1 MHQLIGKKK
10 SLILYF
16 FFLVALSTT
25 TNKTLY
31 KTENLFQIDNINITG
46 IPLDNI
52 EGLND
57 ELYKTIEKNI
67 FFLKKEVLKNSISE
81 FNIVEKYS
89 VKKIYPRELNINI
102 KPTKFIA
109 KISNK
114 DDVLVGSNGKLISNK
129 DFKKKLPS
137 IFGKFNSNKFLELKI
152 HLERSGFNFEDLK
165 SNRLGYLMITSEA
178 KGNNVDFVV
187 RCFAP
192 QAGINEDPVTGSA
205 HCALT
210 PLWANRLG
218 KTDMISHQISE
229 RGGVLNVAL
238 KNSKVEIKGKI

>member
-81 FNIVEKYS
+81 FNIVENYS

-129 DFKKKLPS
+129 DCKKKLPS
-137 IFGKFNSNKFLELKI
+137 IIGKFNSNKFLELKI

-165 SNRLGYLMITSEA
+165 SLIYFSSGRWDILTNDNVLIKLPNKKIYESLYLA
-178 KGNNVDFVV
+178 KKILNDDNFKMNKFIDL
-187 RCFAP
+187 R
-192 QAGINEDPVTGSA
+192 
-205 HCALT
+205 
-210 PLWANRLG
+210 
-218 KTDMISHQISE
+218 ISNQII
-229 RGGVLNVAL
+229 V
-238 KNSKVEIKGKI
+238 K

>member
-16 FFLVALSTT
+16 FFLLALSTT

-165 SNRLGYLMITSEA
+165 SLIYFSSGRWDILTNDNVLIKLPNKKIYESLHLA
-178 KGNNVDFVV
+178 KKILNDDNFKMNKFIDL
-187 RCFAP
+187 R
-192 QAGINEDPVTGSA
+192 
-205 HCALT
+205 
-210 PLWANRLG
+210 
-218 KTDMISHQISE
+218 ISNQII
-229 RGGVLNVAL
+229 V
-238 KNSKVEIKGKI
+238 K

>member
-46 IPLDNI
+46 ISLDDI

-57 ELYKTIEKNI
+57 ELYNTIEKNI

-137 IFGKFNSNKFLELKI
+137 ILGKFNSNKFLELKI

-165 SNRLGYLMITSEA
+165 SLIYFSSGRWDILTNDNVLIKLPNKKIYESLHLA
-178 KGNNVDFVV
+178 KKILNDDNFKMNKFIDL
-187 RCFAP
+187 R
-192 QAGINEDPVTGSA
+192 
-205 HCALT
+205 
-210 PLWANRLG
+210 
-218 KTDMISHQISE
+218 ISNQII
-229 RGGVLNVAL
+229 V
-238 KNSKVEIKGKI
+238 K

>member
-46 IPLDNI
+46 IPLDKI
-52 EGLND
+52 QGLND
-57 ELYKTIEKNI
+57 ELYNTIEKNI

-165 SNRLGYLMITSEA
+165 SLIYFSSGRWDILTNDNVLIKLPNKKIYESLHLA
-178 KGNNVDFVV
+178 KKILNDDNFKMNKFIDL
-187 RCFAP
+187 R
-192 QAGINEDPVTGSA
+192 
-205 HCALT
+205 
-210 PLWANRLG
+210 
-218 KTDMISHQISE
+218 ISNQII
-229 RGGVLNVAL
+229 V
-238 KNSKVEIKGKI
+238 K

>member
-67 FFLKKEVLKNSISE
+67 FFLKKEVFKNSISE

-165 SNRLGYLMITSEA
+165 SLIYFSSGRWDILTNDNVLIKLPNKKIYESLHLA
-178 KGNNVDFVV
+178 KKILNDDNFKMNKFIDL
-187 RCFAP
+187 R
-192 QAGINEDPVTGSA
+192 
-205 HCALT
+205 
-210 PLWANRLG
+210 
-218 KTDMISHQISE
+218 ISNQII
-229 RGGVLNVAL
+229 V
-238 KNSKVEIKGKI
+238 K

>member
-25 TNKTLY
+25 TNKALY

-81 FNIVEKYS
+81 FNIVENYS

-165 SNRLGYLMITSEA
+165 SLIYFSSGRWDILTNDNVLIKLPNKKIYESLHLA
-178 KGNNVDFVV
+178 KKILNDDNFKMNKFIDL
-187 RCFAP
+187 R
-192 QAGINEDPVTGSA
+192 
-205 HCALT
+205 
-210 PLWANRLG
+210 
-218 KTDMISHQISE
+218 ISNQII
-229 RGGVLNVAL
+229 V
-238 KNSKVEIKGKI
+238 K

>member
-16 FFLVALSTT
+16 FFLVVLSTT

-81 FNIVEKYS
+81 FNIIEKYS

-114 DDVLVGSNGKLISNK
+114 DNVLVGSNGKLISNK

-165 SNRLGYLMITSEA
+165 SLIYFSSGRWDILTNDNVLIKLPNKKIYESLHLA
-178 KGNNVDFVV
+178 KKILNDDNFKMNKFIDL
-187 RCFAP
+187 R
-192 QAGINEDPVTGSA
+192 
-205 HCALT
+205 
-210 PLWANRLG
+210 
-218 KTDMISHQISE
+218 ISNQII
-229 RGGVLNVAL
+229 V
-238 KNSKVEIKGKI
+238 K

>member
-89 VKKIYPRELNINI
+89 VKKIYPRELDINI

-165 SNRLGYLMITSEA
+165 SLIYFSSGRWDILTNDNVLIKLPNKKIYESLHLA
-178 KGNNVDFVV
+178 KKILNDDNFKMNKFIDL
-187 RCFAP
+187 R
-192 QAGINEDPVTGSA
+192 
-205 HCALT
+205 
-210 PLWANRLG
+210 
-218 KTDMISHQISE
+218 ISNQII
-229 RGGVLNVAL
+229 V
-238 KNSKVEIKGKI
+238 K

>member
-25 TNKTLY
+25 TNKALY

-46 IPLDNI
+46 IPLNNI

-129 DFKKKLPS
+129 DRT
-137 IFGKFNSNKFLELKI
+137 NSLLF
-152 HLERSGFNFEDLK
+152 H
-165 SNRLGYLMITSEA
+165 
-178 KGNNVDFVV
+178 NN
-187 RCFAP
+187 C
-192 QAGINEDPVTGSA
+192 
-205 HCALT
+205 
-210 PLWANRLG
+210 
-218 KTDMISHQISE
+218 K
-229 RGGVLNVAL
+229 
-238 KNSKVEIKGKI
+238 

>member
-114 DDVLVGSNGKLISNK
+114 DDVLVGSNGKLINNK

-165 SNRLGYLMITSEA
+165 SLIYFSSGRWDILTNDNVLIKLPNKKIYESLHLA
-178 KGNNVDFVV
+178 KKILNDDNFKMNKFIDL
-187 RCFAP
+187 R
-192 QAGINEDPVTGSA
+192 
-205 HCALT
+205 
-210 PLWANRLG
+210 
-218 KTDMISHQISE
+218 ISNQII
-229 RGGVLNVAL
+229 V
-238 KNSKVEIKGKI
+238 K

>member
-52 EGLND
+52 EELND

-165 SNRLGYLMITSEA
+165 SLIYFSSGRWDILTNDNVLIKLPNKKIYESLHLA
-178 KGNNVDFVV
+178 KKILNDDNFKMNKFIDL
-187 RCFAP
+187 R
-192 QAGINEDPVTGSA
+192 
-205 HCALT
+205 
-210 PLWANRLG
+210 
-218 KTDMISHQISE
+218 ISNQII
-229 RGGVLNVAL
+229 V
-238 KNSKVEIKGKI
+238 K